1 MVMRSPVHS
10 GCLEQLAGGDRDGD
24 RVRLATLEMDR
35 SGEGAERRRCAIDV
49 AL

>member
-35 SGEGAERRRCAIDV
+35 RGEVPNGCDARSMPR
-49 AL
+49 